1 MLKPSVEEVNK
12 EFADSVSV
20 VGVAWAGDNASY
32 QSFVN
37 RHGLTFINLDDTS
50 GNVYAKYKVPYQPAW
65 MFIDAEGTV
74 TRRIGAVSVEE
85 VSELIQGMK

>member
-1 MLKPSVEEVNK
+1 
-12 EFADSVSV
+12 
-20 VGVAWAGDNASY
+20 
-32 QSFVN
+32 
-37 RHGLTFINLDDTS
+37 
-50 GNVYAKYKVPYQPAW
+50 